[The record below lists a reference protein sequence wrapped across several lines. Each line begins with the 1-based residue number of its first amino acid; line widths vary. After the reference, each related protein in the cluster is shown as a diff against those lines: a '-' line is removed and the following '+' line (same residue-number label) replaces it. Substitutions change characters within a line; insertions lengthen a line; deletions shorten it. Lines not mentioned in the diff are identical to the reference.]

1 MSQFHVYGVGNALVD
16 LEYEIPEALLSELSV
31 DKGLMTLIEEDRHH
45 ELLDKLDHI
54 DSRPCGGGSAANTIT
69 AVAQLGSSAFYSCKV
84 ANDKTGEYFLDDLA
98 ASGVLTNLSK
108 NTLHEGHT
116 GKCIVLV
123 TPDAERSMNTFLGIT
138 REISVAELDETALQ
152 NSQYVYI
159 EGYLVPEVNARA
171 AAVKARQVAQAAGV
185 KTALTLSDPNMVNF
199 FKDPLL
205 EIIGD
210 GLDMVF
216 SNEEEARLMF
226 DADSLED
233 AVTAMKGVARQ
244 FAITRGANGAL
255 VFDGKQLH
263 EIPAEKITPVDSNGA
278 GDIYAG
284 AFMHGLTNGM
294 AFTTC
299 AELAGAAATT
309 LVQQMG
315 ARLNNE
321 QMQAVG
327 KRYAI

>member
-1 MSQFHVYGVGNALVD
+1 MAQFHVYGVGNALVD
-16 LEYEIPEALLSELSV
+16 LEYEIPEQLLIDLNI

-45 ELLDKLDHI
+45 DLLDKLFHI

-69 AVAQLGSSAFYSCKV
+69 AVAQLGSKAFYSCKV
-84 ANDKTGEYFLDDLA
+84 ANDATGEYFLDDLA
-98 ASGVLTNLSK
+98 NSGVQTNL
-108 NTLHEGHT
+108 TRDALAAGHT

-138 REISVAELDETALQ
+138 REISVAELDESALKD
-152 NSQYVYI
+152 SQYVYI

-171 AAVKARQVAQAAGV
+171 AAIKAREVAQAAGV
-185 KTALTLSDPNMVNF
+185 KTSLTLSDANMVKF

-205 EIIGD
+205 EIIGE

-216 SNEEEARLMF
+216 SNEEEAKLMF
-226 DADSLED
+226 DANSIEESV
-233 AVTAMKGVARQ
+233 AAMKTIAKQ
-244 FAITRGANGAL
+244 FAITQGAEGAV
-255 VFDGKQLH
+255 VFDGEQLH
-263 EIPAEKITPVDSNGA
+263 SIPADKVTPIDSNGA

-284 AFMHGLTNGM
+284 AFMHGLANGM
-294 AFTTC
+294 PFAKC
-299 AELAGAAATT
+299 AELAGAAATM

-315 ARLNNE
+315 ARLTNE

-327 KRYAI
+327 KRFL

>member
-1 MSQFHVYGVGNALVD
+1 MAQFHVYGVGNALVD
-16 LEYEIPEALLSELSV
+16 LEYEIPEQLLTDLNI

-45 ELLDKLDHI
+45 DLLDKLFHI

-69 AVAQLGSSAFYSCKV
+69 AVAQLGSKAFYSCKV
-84 ANDKTGEYFLDDLA
+84 ANDATGEYFLDDLA
-98 ASGVLTNLSK
+98 NSGVQTNL
-108 NTLHEGHT
+108 TRDALVAGHT

-138 REISVAELDETALQ
+138 REISVAELDESALKD
-152 NSQYVYI
+152 SQYVYI

-171 AAVKARQVAQAAGV
+171 AAIKAREVAQAAGV
-185 KTALTLSDPNMVNF
+185 KTSLTLSDANMVKF

-205 EIIGD
+205 EIIGE

-216 SNEEEARLMF
+216 SNEEEAKLMF
-226 DADSLED
+226 DANSIEESV
-233 AVTAMKGVARQ
+233 AAMKTIAKQ
-244 FAITRGANGAL
+244 FAITQGAEGAV
-255 VFDGKQLH
+255 VFDGEQLH
-263 EIPAEKITPVDSNGA
+263 SIPADKVTPIDSNGA

-284 AFMHGLTNGM
+284 AFLHGLANGM
-294 AFTTC
+294 PFTNC
-299 AELAGAAATT
+299 AELAGAAATM

-315 ARLNNE
+315 ARLTNE

-327 KRYAI
+327 KRFS

>member
-1 MSQFHVYGVGNALVD
+1 MPQFHVYGVGNALVD
-16 LEYEIPEALLSELSV
+16 LEYEIPETLLADLSI
-31 DKGLMTLIEEDRHH
+31 DKGLMTLIEEERHH
-45 ELLDKLDHI
+45 ELLDKLFHI

-69 AVAQLGSSAFYSCKV
+69 AVAQLGSKAYYSCKV
-84 ANDKTGEYFLDDLA
+84 ANDTTGEYFLDDLA
-98 ASGVLTNLSK
+98 ASGVQTNLSRDA
-108 NTLHEGHT
+108 LEEGHT

-138 REISVAELDETALQ
+138 REISVAELDETALKD
-152 NSQYVYI
+152 SQFVYI

-171 AAVKARQVAQAAGV
+171 AAVKAREVAQAAGV
-185 KTALTLSDPNMVNF
+185 KTSLTLSDPNMVNF

-216 SNEEEARLMF
+216 SNEEEAKLMF
-226 DADSLED
+226 GADSIEESV
-233 AVTAMKGVARQ
+233 AAMKSVAKQ
-244 FAITRGANGAL
+244 FAITRGSEGAV
-255 VFDGKQLH
+255 VFDGETLH
-263 EIPAEKITPVDSNGA
+263 EIPAEKVTAVDSNGA

-284 AFMHGLTNGM
+284 AFMHGLTNGLP
-294 AFTTC
+294 FSRC

-315 ARLNNE
+315 ARLTNE

-327 KRYAI
+327 KRYL